1 MTSARD
7 RILERVR
14 AAVASRPRT
23 AHPGPLTARDAVAGA
38 QTGGVS
44 PRDETGGRPVDS
56 LCVQRFIE
64 QFRANGGEAVQFET
78 TAAARG
84 WLDVFA
90 APFDGVAASDRV
102 PAALRPA
109 VLALAPET
117 APLGISMA
125 AGAAA
130 ETGTLLLDSREGR
143 RLQLLPPVHL
153 IWILESDIE
162 RTLGAALA
170 RFRADSAEA
179 GLPAAI
185 GLHSAPSKSAD
196 IGRILVVGV
205 HGPGRVIAAII
216 PRGANP

>member
-14 AAVASRPRT
+14 AAVASRPRI
-23 AHPGPLTARDAVAGA
+23 AHPGPLAAGDAVAGA
-38 QTGGVS
+38 TTGEVHS
-44 PRDETGGRPVDS
+44 RDETGSRTSGSP
-56 LCVQRFIE
+56 CVQRFID
-64 QFRANGGEAVQFET
+64 QFRANGGEAVRFET
-78 TAAARG
+78 TAVARE
-84 WLDVFA
+84 WLDTFA
-90 APFDGVAASDRV
+90 APFDGAAASDRV

-109 VLALAPET
+109 VPALAPET

-153 IWILESDIE
+153 IWIRESDIE
-162 RTLGAALA
+162 RTLGAALT
-170 RFRADSAEA
+170 RIRADSAEA

-196 IGRILVVGV
+196 IGRVLVVGV
-205 HGPGRVIAAII
+205 HGPGRVIAAIL
-216 PRGANP
+216 PRGETP

>member
-1 MTSARD
+1 
-7 RILERVR
+7 
-14 AAVASRPRT
+14 
-23 AHPGPLTARDAVAGA
+23 
-38 QTGGVS
+38 
-44 PRDETGGRPVDS
+44 
-56 LCVQRFIE
+56 
-64 QFRANGGEAVQFET
+64 
-78 TAAARG
+78 
-84 WLDVFA
+84 
-90 APFDGVAASDRV
+90 V

-109 VLALAPET
+109 VPALAPET